1 MYTKVIYKI
10 ADGTYSF
17 DILSDGSTVVH
28 QDMMP
33 DVYGKIGMTEEQ
45 ANHWA
50 DVIIGRMV

>member
-33 DVYGKIGMTEEQ
+33 DVDGNIGMTEEQ
-45 ANHWA
+45 ANYWA